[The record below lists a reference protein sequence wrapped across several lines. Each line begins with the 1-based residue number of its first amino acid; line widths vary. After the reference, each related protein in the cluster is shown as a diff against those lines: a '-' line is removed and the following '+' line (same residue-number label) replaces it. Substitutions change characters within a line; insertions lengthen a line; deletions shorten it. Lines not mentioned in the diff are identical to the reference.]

1 MSYWITN
8 ASAPRLR
15 ASSWIFLVVVLAMV
29 GWITWAS
36 PVHAQDPDATCNPT
50 GNDNEL
56 LYCVWTVEPRFG
68 GFYLNPDDST
78 ALKIWLTDSEDT
90 VATALAEINRLWGR
104 HFASATALEADYT
117 IGQLKGWFDT
127 VAADPHEKLT
137 GVDLDESANRIT
149 LMVASLDDQD
159 TVAEHVA
166 GLGVPAE
173 AVQFEEFQILPP
185 DPVPA
190 AQTSGS
196 SSVAGQR
203 LTAGLDPFV
212 GGGEIGSFP
221 NVWLTVCT
229 ASFNVMFV
237 DQDYHLRTGLVTA
250 GHCGNA
256 RDDIT
261 FSTPRSD
268 DEFPNEEYAISV
280 WNQYRQGLDAQ
291 YLQKLPGQSLPLGHG
306 LIARPMTENTNGGNA
321 SQSQLTLDPVKPY
334 FRITGFRKAMIG
346 YEVEKVGR
354 TTGWTSG
361 ITTRSCVNS
370 YYRTSA
376 GPQYFLCVDQTS
388 LPAAGGDSGG
398 PVFELDQNDNAT
410 LNGVLMGSL
419 GIVAPIKKVIEELFL
434 DKGVRELWFTPIT
447 PPSVDDMSITSRPL
461 SGDTYQPGEILEITY
476 DFNQPVT
483 LYPGPE
489 PAVIFLAPGGKYPR
503 AHYDARRS
511 HASGDDKLVFTW
523 QVQSELD
530 GGLWIGPG
538 VPGYSASIRNL
549 DGIPLHNSQLEYGR
563 SATIG
568 QKSGGPQME
577 QGTFATGPVE
587 GNNYQPGETI
597 FVATRW
603 NRPVKVDP
611 DNPPHVLIYMN
622 SSPDGVRAEY
632 NHRLSERWGNRTVA
646 FSYEVQVGDEDD
658 DKLWLGNRND
668 GTTSL
673 RNAAGITDY
682 SGRPASD
689 TWSPASYSR
698 YGAETPSGPPNVVSS
713 GFVFQYRDGQPVIEQ
728 FQPGEVV
735 EYRIRFDRPVRVD
748 QSGLPYVNIGI
759 NNRGPMRAHYN
770 VQRTAAIKVAS
781 VLSFTYTVQDGDT
794 DNDQVWVGDNNLKN
808 AASISDYAGNAAT
821 GGGLGV
827 SLGHNVGDAGA
838 PSVTGMELTSQ
849 PLLGAT
855 YQPGEVIELTLTTDE
870 PISVDS
876 RQGPYL
882 TITLDGQT
890 ARAGYKAG
898 RSEVAGANQMVLTWT
913 VMDGS
918 VDTDGISITGA
929 RANGIAD
936 YSGNPV
942 NTRWPIDARNRP
954 RHKVGDLG
962 APVITDV
969 EMSSKAICGGTYRAG
984 ETLEFTLTVSEPVTV
999 PAGNEPR
1006 LIIRVGDDYRS
1017 VAYDRVLSQSAG
1029 ANQMIFAWE
1038 VPAGFEAR
1046 EGILLGP
1053 GSLGDAGSIEDES
1066 ANPLDPSLHK
1076 YWGFD
1081 GTQVGG
1087 AANYFTIY
1095 VSNSTPQAGE
1105 RVTLTVQLEAGCTG
1119 VASYQWQRQ
1128 FGRDWR
1134 DVGHQAPTKEA
1145 KFNSPQTVTYR
1156 AVVQFISDA
1165 TVTSEPVSITWR

>member
-1 MSYWITN
+1 
-8 ASAPRLR
+8 
-15 ASSWIFLVVVLAMV
+15 MV
-29 GWITWAS
+29 GWITWAY
-36 PVHAQDPDATCNPT
+36 PVHAQGADAPCNPA
-50 GNDNEL
+50 GDDNEL

-68 GFYLNPDDST
+68 GMSIDQSDANVLRVLLTGDDST
-78 ALKIWLTDSEDT
+78 DAAAAR
-90 VATALAEINRLWGR
+90 VLAEVNRLWDRELAG
-104 HFASATALEADYT
+104 TTVVTADYT
-117 IGQLKGWFDT
+117 IGQLKSWFDI
-127 VAADPHEKLT
+127 VAADFHEQMT

-149 LMVASLDDQD
+149 VMVADLDEDRGA
-159 TVAEHVA
+159 VADHVA
-166 GLGVPAE
+166 GLGVPSE
-173 AVQFEEFQILPP
+173 AVQFEEFQLLPP

-190 AQTSGS
+190 AQSSGS
-196 SSVAGQR
+196 SAVAGQS
-203 LTAGLDPFV
+203 LTGTLVPMV
-212 GGGEIGSFP
+212 GGGEIQIKISGRIDRCSMGFA
-221 NVWLTVCT
+221 VG
-229 ASFNVMFV
+229 FV
-237 DQDYHLRTGLVTA
+237 NTQGKFEEGFVTA
-250 GHCGNA
+250 GHCYSTNTTGEAFYVQGN
-256 RDDIT
+256 
-261 FSTPRSD
+261 SSSP
-268 DEFPNEEYAISV
+268 YGVSV
-280 WNQYRQGLDAQ
+280 WNTLPNGVDAQ
-291 YLQKLPGQSLPLGHG
+291 YVRKTGSGVDSGSG
-306 LIARPMTENTNGGNA
+306 LIARPSQKNTSGQA
-321 SQSQLTLDPVKPY
+321 YLDLDGQNPY
-334 FRITGFRKAMIG
+334 FEIIG
-346 YEVEKVGR
+346 TANPIVGQTVHKVGR

-361 ITTRSCVNS
+361 LVTSTCSTFSNWNARWSNFACMGLASYRS
-370 YYRTSA
+370 
-376 GPQYFLCVDQTS
+376 
-388 LPAAGGDSGG
+388 AGGDSGG
-398 PVFELDQNDNAT
+398 SVFS
-410 LNGVLMGSL
+410 LNPDGSAMAMGIHKGTSSGERVFARIDRVLKKL
-419 GIVAPIKKVIEELFL
+419 FYDRGITDVWLTTDL
-434 DKGVRELWFTPIT
+434 
-447 PPSVDDMSITSRPL
+447 PPSLEGVAITSRPID
-461 SGDTYQPGEILEITY
+461 GNKYQPGETLEFTHTFSE
-476 DFNQPVT
+476 DVT
-483 LYPGPE
+483 LYPGLTPS
-489 PAVIFLAPGGKYPR
+489 VVFVAPGPSYPR
-503 AHYDARRS
+503 AHYDPERS
-511 HASGDDKLVFTW
+511 HRAGGNKLVFTW
-523 QVQSELD
+523 EVPADLE
-530 GGLWIGPG
+530 GGIWNGSKP
-538 VPGYSASIRNL
+538 PSNRASIGDLTGNRLVANQL
-549 DGIPLHNSQLEYGR
+549 DYGR
-563 SATIG
+563 SAIIG

-597 FVATRW
+597 FVGTTW
-603 NRPVKVDP
+603 DRPVQVDP
-611 DNPPHVLIYMN
+611 GNPPYVLIYMN

-632 NHRLSERWGNRTVA
+632 NHELSERWGNRTVA
-646 FSYEVQVGDEDD
+646 FSYQVQVGDQDD

-890 ARAGYKAG
+890 ARAGYQAG

-1156 AVVQFISDA
+1156 AVVRFISGA

>member
-1 MSYWITN
+1 M
-8 ASAPRLR
+8 
-15 ASSWIFLVVVLAMV
+15 
-29 GWITWAS
+29 
-36 PVHAQDPDATCNPT
+36 
-50 GNDNEL
+50 
-56 LYCVWTVEPRFG
+56 
-68 GFYLNPDDST
+68 
-78 ALKIWLTDSEDT
+78 
-90 VATALAEINRLWGR
+90 
-104 HFASATALEADYT
+104 
-117 IGQLKGWFDT
+117 
-127 VAADPHEKLT
+127 
-137 GVDLDESANRIT
+137 
-149 LMVASLDDQD
+149 
-159 TVAEHVA
+159 
-166 GLGVPAE
+166 
-173 AVQFEEFQILPP
+173 
-185 DPVPA
+185 
-190 AQTSGS
+190 
-196 SSVAGQR
+196 
-203 LTAGLDPFV
+203 V
-212 GGGEIGSFP
+212 GGGQVSPSIDRNTGCSLGFAIG
-221 NVWLTVCT
+221 
-229 ASFNVMFV
+229 FV
-237 DQDYHLRTGLVTA
+237 NTQGKFEEGFVTA
-250 GHCGNA
+250 GHCYITNTTGEAFYVQGNSSSPYGVS
-256 RDDIT
+256 I
-261 FSTPRSD
+261 
-268 DEFPNEEYAISV
+268 
-280 WNQYRQGLDAQ
+280 WNAYPDGVDAQ
-291 YLQKLPGQSLPLGHG
+291 YVRKTGSQADLGIG
-306 LIARPMTENTNGGNA
+306 LIGRPTQENTTGQA
-321 SQSQLTLDPVKPY
+321 YLDLDSQNPY
-334 FRITGFRKAMIG
+334 YEITGTANPIAG
-346 YEVEKVGR
+346 QTVHKVGR

-361 ITTRSCVNS
+361 RVTSTCSTFLNRHAGWSDLACMGLANYRS
-370 YYRTSA
+370 
-376 GPQYFLCVDQTS
+376 
-388 LPAAGGDSGG
+388 AGGDSGG
-398 PVFELDQNDNAT
+398 SVFSLNPDGSAMAMGIHKGSWYGEGAFARVDRT
-410 LNGVLMGSL
+410 LEKLFYDR
-419 GIVAPIKKVIEELFL
+419 GIT
-434 DKGVRELWFTPIT
+434 DLWLTT
-447 PPSVDDMSITSRPL
+447 DLPPSLEGVAITSRPID
-461 SGDTYQPGEILEITY
+461 GNKYQPGETLEFTY
-476 DFNQPVT
+476 TFSEEVV
-483 LYPGPE
+483 LYPGLTPSVVF
-489 PAVIFLAPGGKYPR
+489 AAPGPSYPS
-503 AHYDARRS
+503 AHYDPVRSRR
-511 HASGDDKLVFTW
+511 AGGNKLVFTW
-523 QVQSELD
+523 EVPADLE
-530 GGLWIGPG
+530 GGIWNGPK
-538 VPGYSASIRNL
+538 PPSNRASIGDLTGNL
-549 DGIPLHNSQLEYGR
+549 VVGNELEYGL
-563 SATIG
+563 SAQIG
-568 QKSGGPQME
+568 QKSDGPQME

-587 GNNYQPGETI
+587 GTNYQPGETI
-597 FVATRW
+597 SVATRW
-603 NRPVKVDP
+603 DRPVKVDP
-611 DNPPHVLIYMN
+611 DNPPPVLIYMN

-632 NHRLSERWGNRTVA
+632 NHRLSERWGNQTVA
-646 FSYEVQVGDEDD
+646 FSYQVKTGDEDD

-682 SGRPASD
+682 SGRPAGD

>member
-1 MSYWITN
+1 M
-8 ASAPRLR
+8 A
-15 ASSWIFLVVVLAMV
+15 
-29 GWITWAS
+29 
-36 PVHAQDPDATCNPT
+36 
-50 GNDNEL
+50 
-56 LYCVWTVEPRFG
+56 
-68 GFYLNPDDST
+68 
-78 ALKIWLTDSEDT
+78 
-90 VATALAEINRLWGR
+90 
-104 HFASATALEADYT
+104 
-117 IGQLKGWFDT
+117 
-127 VAADPHEKLT
+127 
-137 GVDLDESANRIT
+137 
-149 LMVASLDDQD
+149 
-159 TVAEHVA
+159 
-166 GLGVPAE
+166 
-173 AVQFEEFQILPP
+173 
-185 DPVPA
+185 
-190 AQTSGS
+190 
-196 SSVAGQR
+196 
-203 LTAGLDPFV
+203 
-212 GGGEIGSFP
+212 
-221 NVWLTVCT
+221 
-229 ASFNVMFV
+229 
-237 DQDYHLRTGLVTA
+237 
-250 GHCGNA
+250 
-256 RDDIT
+256 
-261 FSTPRSD
+261 
-268 DEFPNEEYAISV
+268 
-280 WNQYRQGLDAQ
+280 
-291 YLQKLPGQSLPLGHG
+291 
-306 LIARPMTENTNGGNA
+306 
-321 SQSQLTLDPVKPY
+321 
-334 FRITGFRKAMIG
+334 
-346 YEVEKVGR
+346 
-354 TTGWTSG
+354 
-361 ITTRSCVNS
+361 
-370 YYRTSA
+370 
-376 GPQYFLCVDQTS
+376 
-388 LPAAGGDSGG
+388 
-398 PVFELDQNDNAT
+398 
-410 LNGVLMGSL
+410 
-419 GIVAPIKKVIEELFL
+419 
-434 DKGVRELWFTPIT
+434 
-447 PPSVDDMSITSRPL
+447 
-461 SGDTYQPGEILEITY
+461 
-476 DFNQPVT
+476 
-483 LYPGPE
+483 LYPGLTPSVVF
-489 PAVIFLAPGGKYPR
+489 AAPGPSYPR
-503 AHYDARRS
+503 AHYDPERSRR
-511 HASGDDKLVFTW
+511 AGDNKLVFTW
-523 QVQSELD
+523 EVPADLE
-530 GGLWIGPG
+530 GGIWNGPK
-538 VPGYSASIRNL
+538 PPSNRASIGDLTGNL
-549 DGIPLHNSQLEYGR
+549 VVGNHLGYGR
-563 SATIG
+563 SANIG

-587 GNNYQPGETI
+587 GNNYQSGETI

-622 SSPDGVRAEY
+622 SSPNGVRAEY

-646 FSYEVQVGDEDD
+646 FSYQVQVGDQDD

-673 RNAAGITDY
+673 INAAGITDY
-682 SGRPASD
+682 SDRPASD

-698 YGAETPSGPPNVVSS
+698 YGAATPSGAPAVSS
-713 GFVFQYRDGQPVIEQ
+713 AGFVFQYEDGQPVIEQ
-728 FQPGEVV
+728 LQPGEVV
-735 EYRIRFDRPVRVD
+735 EFRVRFDRPVRVD
-748 QSGLPYVNIGI
+748 QGGLPYVNIGI
-759 NNRGPMRAHYN
+759 NNRGPVRAHYN

-781 VLSFTYTVQDGDT
+781 VLSFTYAVQDGDT
-794 DNDQVWVGDNNLKN
+794 DNDQIWVGDNNLKN

-821 GGGLGV
+821 GVGLGV
-827 SLGHNVGDAGA
+827 SLGHNVGDVGA
-838 PSVTGMELTSQ
+838 PSVTGLELTSQ

-1038 VPAGFEAR
+1038 VPAGFEAT

-1066 ANPLDPSLHK
+1066 ANPFDPSLHK